1 MAEGKRKVDVGLPV
15 PLGDYL
21 YLPPVQTGMNDA
33 VEEKAM
39 NPVLAW
45 LAGQGI
51 DVAAEQTG
59 IKDVLRERGAGLLNM
74 LGIGDAQAA
83 DVQDNTPVQTGFEPT
98 TRVVAQDVI
107 GTPIPETSPS
117 YVPDSAIPMEG
128 RRLPTGGQILVRQDW
143 EGPGRGPATGVTGN
157 QDGVRQLPPISKW
170 AMDDNTPPVNDKEV
184 DEAIKESAPGS
195 MLGRLWDSTLGDE
208 EWRLRKAMIL
218 NSMRLNPDAALTQA
232 FAARIKDLRSK
243 RRGNKTADYLES
255 IGKVKEAEMVRRFP
269 DAASEILAQVAK
281 VPDWRSKMDFAI
293 QNPEL
298 AKKASELGIF
308 GSGTTINVGGQQ
320 MTPGREAM
328 DKEYAKEHVAWIS
341 TGGADMSGQLAQIQ
355 TVLDKLERGEELT
368 GPAIGMAPDFYLYLT
383 NPEAIDARQRVE
395 EVVQRNLRVI
405 LGAQFTEKEG
415 ERLISRAYDP
425 KLSAEQNAARLRR
438 LITQMRSAVEQRNE
452 MARYFEEYGTLAG
465 YVGKRP
471 SVDDFYRAIE
481 GKSRSALKAGDVVD
495 GWTFMGGDP
504 GDKSA
509 WKKKGAE

>member
-1 MAEGKRKVDVGLPV
+1 
-15 PLGDYL
+15 
-21 YLPPVQTGMNDA
+21 
-33 VEEKAM
+33 M

-83 DVQDNTPVQTGFEPT
+83 ESPQQPPVQTGFEPT
-98 TRVVAQDVI
+98 TSVVAQDVI

-128 RRLPTGGQILVRQDW
+128 RRFPTGGQVLVRQDW

-157 QDGVRQLPPISKW
+157 MDGVREQQPEVSPITQW
-170 AMDDNTPPVNDKEV
+170 AMADSTPPATDKEV
-184 DEAIKESAPGS
+184 DEVIKKSDPDS

-232 FAARIKDLRSK
+232 FAVRIKDLRGE
-243 RRGNKTADYLES
+243 RRGNKTAAYLES

-269 DAASEILAQVAK
+269 EAASEILAQVAK

-328 DKEYAKEHVAWIS
+328 DKEYAKEHVAWVS

-438 LITQMRSAVEQRNE
+438 LITQMRSAVEQKNE

-471 SVDDFYRAIE
+471 SVDDFYKAIE
-481 GKSRSALKAGDVVD
+481 GQSRSALKAGDIVD
-495 GWTFMGGDP
+495 GWVFMGGDP

>member
-1 MAEGKRKVDVGLPV
+1 MAKVDVGLPI
-15 PLGDYL
+15 PLGNYS

-74 LGIGDAQAA
+74 LGIGEAKAA
-83 DVQDNTPVQTGFEPT
+83 ESPQPPPVQTGFEPT
-98 TRVVAQDVI
+98 TSVVAQDV
-107 GTPIPETSPS
+107 TPAQRSAMN
-117 YVPDSAIPMEG
+117 YVPDSQIPMEG
-128 RRLPTGGQILVRQDW
+128 RRLPTGGQVLVRQDW
-143 EGPGRGPATGVTGN
+143 EGPGRGQGQLDPN
-157 QDGVRQLPPISKW
+157 QYDAIRQYI
-170 AMDDNTPPVNDKEV
+170 DDEKTPPASVDDKDTDTV
-184 DEAIKESAPGS
+184 LKGFGQI
-195 MLGRLWDSTLGDE
+195 WDSTLGDE

-218 NSMRLNPDAALTQA
+218 NSMRLNPDSALTQA
-232 FAARIKDLRSK
+232 FAARIKDLRGE
-243 RRGNKTADYLES
+243 RRGNKTAAYLES

-269 DAASEILAQVAK
+269 EAASEILAQVAK

-328 DKEYAKEHVAWIS
+328 DKEYAKEHVAWVS

-438 LITQMRSAVEQRNE
+438 LITQMRSAVEQKNE

-471 SVDDFYRAIE
+471 SVDDFYKAIE
-481 GKSRSALKAGDVVD
+481 GQSRSALKAGDVVD
-495 GWTFMGGDP
+495 GWVFMGGDP

>member
-1 MAEGKRKVDVGLPV
+1 MAKVDVGLPI
-15 PLGDYL
+15 PLGNYS
-21 YLPPVQTGMNDA
+21 YLPPAQTGMNDA
-33 VEEKAM
+33 EEEKAM
-39 NPVLAW
+39 NPLLAW
-45 LAGQGI
+45 LASQAV
-51 DVAAEQTG
+51 DVAAEETG
-59 IKDVLRERGAGLLNM
+59 VKPVLRERGAGLLNM
-74 LGIGDAQAA
+74 IGIGDAQAA
-83 DVQDNTPVQTGFEPT
+83 ETAPAPPVQTGFQPT
-98 TRVVAQDVI
+98 TSVVAQDV
-107 GTPIPETSPS
+107 TPAQRSAMN
-117 YVPDSAIPMEG
+117 YVPDSQIPMEG
-128 RRLPTGGQILVRQDW
+128 RRLPDREQILVRQD
-143 EGPGRGPATGVTGN
+143 PAGEMIGN
-157 QDGVRQLPPISKW
+157 QDGVRELSPITQW
-170 AMDDNTPPVNDKEV
+170 AMADETPPVSDKEV
-184 DEAIKESAPGS
+184 DEAIKKSAPGS

-232 FAARIKDLRSK
+232 FASRIKDLRGE
-243 RRGNKTADYLES
+243 RRSNKTADYLES

-269 DAASEILAQVAK
+269 EAASEILAQISK

-328 DKEYAKEHVAWIS
+328 DKEYAKEHVAWVS

-383 NPEAIDARQRVE
+383 NPDAIDARQRVE

-425 KLSAEQNAARLRR
+425 KLSPEQNAARLRR
-438 LITQMRSAVEQRNE
+438 LITQMRSAVDQKNE

-481 GKSRSALKAGDVVD
+481 GQSRSALKAGDIVD
-495 GWTFMGGDP
+495 GWIFMGGDP
-504 GDKSA
+504 SDKGT